1 MLILKLRNV
10 FLSIE
15 ISEHRYSQDLHEIQQ
30 YRRRQSISDQTIK
43 M

>member
-1 MLILKLRNV
+1 MLAIKLRNII
-10 FLSIE
+10 FSNG
-15 ISEHRYSQDLHEIQQ
+15 ISGHRYSQDLHEIQQ